1 MKKLNSRKKED
12 KCLRYQYIKG
22 IIMKKVFNII
32 VIITVLAITY
42 LTVIVLNAYFS
53 NSIGIS
59 ISYDL
64 SAVVVPMVILL
75 GSLLYNFL
83 NKSLIMI
90 LISSIGLIEIS
101 ILGFII
107 LKL

>member
-1 MKKLNSRKKED
+1 
-12 KCLRYQYIKG
+12 
-22 IIMKKVFNII
+22 MKKVFNII